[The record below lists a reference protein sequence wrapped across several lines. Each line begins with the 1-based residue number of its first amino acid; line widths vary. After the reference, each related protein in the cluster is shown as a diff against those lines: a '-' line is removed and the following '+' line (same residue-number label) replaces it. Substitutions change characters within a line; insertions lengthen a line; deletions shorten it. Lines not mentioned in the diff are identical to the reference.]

1 MKSRA
6 FASPGKYIQGYDEM
20 AHLSQYTAD
29 FGREVFVVIT
39 KSLYRNYTAMLKDM
53 YKDTGSQV
61 TCVVF
66 GGEATVEELYRL
78 TALAVEAHC
87 DVVVGIGG
95 GKVMDA
101 AKYVGIH
108 TDSAMVIC
116 PTVVS
121 TDAPTSGLSVTY
133 TAEGVHSKT
142 LYYKRNPDLVL
153 VDSKIITQSPLR
165 LFVSGMG
172 DALST
177 WFEAKAH
184 GDTQTKNRIGAGFAP
199 TLAAMELSQLCYE
212 VLLRDGVAARDAVA
226 AGECNEAV
234 ENIIEVNTLLSGIGV
249 ESVGC
254 AGAHSLNSGFTA
266 LPACR
271 VATHGEVVAFGT
283 LCELVLEAWPQETVD
298 AVLDFCGRVGLPI
311 TLAEIGLGDATPED
325 LQLVASRTCKA
336 AHIVAEP
343 VSVDEAAIIAA
354 IRGADALGQAFH
366 QRHQ

>member
-1 MKSRA
+1 
-6 FASPGKYIQGYDEM
+6 M

-78 TALAVEAHC
+78 TALAVEVHC

-172 DALST
+172 DA
-177 WFEAKAH
+177 
-184 GDTQTKNRIGAGFAP
+184 
-199 TLAAMELSQLCYE
+199 
-212 VLLRDGVAARDAVA
+212 VAARDAVA

-343 VSVDEAAIIAA
+343 VPVDEAAIIAA